1 MAASDDAHNGRILRE
16 RPRLYRRGVRLFT
29 TRREYWISGIL
40 GSADFEYAQ
49 VEGMGRP
56 LKFEG
61 RPVWAE
67 ISLGAIQHNFQLI
80 RRHIGRGRKILSVV
94 KGNAY
99 GHGAV
104 PVSKALAKAGT
115 DWFGVTCTTEGIEL
129 REAGLRQPILLLTG
143 FWPGEEARI
152 LQYRLTP
159 VVTVLEQLRYLESAA
174 RRARRRLEFHLK
186 VDTGMS
192 RLGIAPANAGRFISL
207 LADCPHLRLA
217 GTMTHFASSEV
228 FTSAQTEDQLR
239 VFREFLERLHAVHVN
254 PGIVHMA
261 NSAAIASRPD
271 TWGDM
276 VRPGALL
283 YGYHQRYDPPEK
295 LTEVSETLPLEPA
308 LSLRARIVLLR
319 NLPAGVGIGYNARFV
334 TQRPSRIAVIPAG
347 YADGL
352 VRRLSNTGRVIVR
365 GRCVPIVGIVSMD
378 LTTIDVTDV
387 PEVSVGDVVTILGR
401 DGNLSR
407 SPFDVAAEIGTVTSD
422 LLCSLGSRVPR
433 FYRN

>member
-1 MAASDDAHNGRILRE
+1 
-16 RPRLYRRGVRLFT
+16 
-29 TRREYWISGIL
+29 
-40 GSADFEYAQ
+40 
-49 VEGMGRP
+49 MGRLP
-56 LKFEG
+56 KFEG

-67 ISLGAIQHNFQLI
+67 ISLGAIQHNFRLI

-104 PVSKALAKAGT
+104 PVSQALAKAGT
-115 DWFGVTCTTEGIEL
+115 DWFGVTCTAEGIEL
-129 REAGLRQPILLLTG
+129 REAGIRQPILLLTG
-143 FWPGEEARI
+143 FWPGEEQRI
-152 LQYRLTP
+152 LRHRLTP
-159 VVTVLEQLRYLESAA
+159 VVTAVEQLRYLERAA
-174 RRARRRLEFHLK
+174 SQARRRLEFHLK
-186 VDTGMS
+186 VDSGMS
-192 RLGIAPANAGRFISL
+192 RLGIAPADAGRFVSA

-228 FTSAQTEDQLR
+228 FTNSQTDDQLR
-239 VFREFLERLHAVHVN
+239 VFSEFLERLRATGAN

-261 NSAAIASRPD
+261 NSAAIASRPE
-271 TWGDM
+271 TWADM

-295 LTEVSETLPLEPA
+295 LAEVNEKLPLEPA
-308 LSLRARIVLLR
+308 LSLRARVVLVR
-319 NLPAGVGIGYNARFV
+319 ELPPGTGVGYNATFV
-334 TQRPSRIAVIPAG
+334 TRRPSRIAVIPAG

-352 VRRLSNTGRVIVR
+352 VRRLTNVGRVIVR

-387 PEVSVGDVVTILGR
+387 PEVSVGDVVTIFGR
-401 DGNLSR
+401 DGELAR
-407 SPFDVAAEIGTVTSD
+407 SPFDVAAEAGTVTSD
-422 LLCSLGSRVPR
+422 LLCSLGSRVPK